1 MAQSKALE
9 AYDAALRSALDAY
22 EADRDEAAYDAALKV
37 ARETYI
43 LARIADGEA
52 A

>member
-1 MAQSKALE
+1 MTPLE

-22 EADRDEAAYDAALKV
+22 EADRDDAAYNAAVKA

-43 LARIADGEA
+43 AQRAALTTEEA